1 MIHTGFVIVWSIMNA
16 TAPCSENAL
25 PAVLLAALRTASR
38 DMRGRVF
45 AVAAERPDAADPT
58 YWSGLIAAVAARQDR
73 DAFAELFAH
82 FAPRVKTFMRRSGL
96 DEGSADELAQET
108 LLSVWRKAE
117 LFDGASAGAA
127 AWIFTIARNLRIDAL
142 RRHRRTGLH
151 ETSAVE
157 AEYQVDESPQP
168 DSLVA
173 RTQADERVRAAL
185 SALSDDQMRVVEM
198 SFYEEKAHAEIA
210 EILEIPL
217 GTVKSRLRLAM
228 ARLRN
233 VLDDP
238 S

>member
-1 MIHTGFVIVWSIMNA
+1 MRCDAIDVRVSTRHPPSRPNTRS
-16 TAPCSENAL
+16 TS
-25 PAVLLAALRTASR
+25 LRS
-38 DMRGRVF
+38 
-45 AVAAERPDAADPT
+45 
-58 YWSGLIAAVAARQDR
+58 L
-73 DAFAELFAH
+73 
-82 FAPRVKTFMRRSGL
+82 
-96 DEGSADELAQET
+96 
-108 LLSVWRKAE
+108 
-117 LFDGASAGAA
+117 
-127 AWIFTIARNLRIDAL
+127 N
-142 RRHRRTGLH
+142 
-151 ETSAVE
+151 
-157 AEYQVDESPQP
+157 
-168 DSLVA
+168 SLVA